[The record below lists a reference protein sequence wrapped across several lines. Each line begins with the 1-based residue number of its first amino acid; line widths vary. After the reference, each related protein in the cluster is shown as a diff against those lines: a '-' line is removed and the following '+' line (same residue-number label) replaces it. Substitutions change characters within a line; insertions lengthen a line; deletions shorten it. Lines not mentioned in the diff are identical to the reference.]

1 MARYG
6 IVKTFMVKQ
15 KSKKLRSQLLPLA
28 AVLISGVLTISAAV
42 HFPLAS
48 ADRYQDQINA
58 LSEENNQKK
67 GVLNGLK
74 VEASGLQATI
84 NALQEQINGLQIQIN
99 ANKARNDELQKQIAD
114 AESELAKQKHVLGE
128 NIREMYLEGQ
138 ISTLEML
145 ASSRDLSE
153 FVDKQQYRNAVRDKV
168 KTTLDKVTALKLQLK
183 GQKEEVERLIKELTK
198 LQDQLA
204 TQQGEQN
211 RLLGLNQS
219 EQATTDKEIKDN
231 YDRITELKRQQA
243 IENVR
248 LFGGSGGVIG
258 GGGYPWGNA
267 ACLHTGQV
275 DGWCPNYD
283 WAVNGSVWN
292 WATGG
297 YGYRNCTDWV
307 SYRVRST
314 GRYVPSGLGNA
325 KSWVVTAPGYGYR
338 VDQTPETGAAAVST
352 AGTFG
357 HVMYV
362 EGVNG
367 NGTIVVSDYNRAGT
381 GKYDTNSISA
391 SGLWFVHF

>member
-1 MARYG
+1 
-6 IVKTFMVKQ
+6 MVKQ
-15 KSKKLRSQLLPLA
+15 KLKIVRLKLLPVA
-28 AVLISGVLTISAAV
+28 AVLLSSVLALNAAV
-42 HFPLAS
+42 SFSKAN

-58 LSEENNQKK
+58 LSQENNQKK
-67 GVLNGLK
+67 EVLNGLK
-74 VEASGLQATI
+74 VEATGLQATI
-84 NALQEQINGLQIQIN
+84 SALQEQINGLQVQIN
-99 ANKARNDELQKQIAD
+99 ANRARNDELQKQIAE
-114 AESELAKQKHVLGE
+114 AEAELAKQKRVLGE

-138 ISTLEML
+138 ITTLEML
-145 ASSRDLSE
+145 ASSKDLSE

-168 KTTLDKVTALKLQLK
+168 KATLDKVTALKLQLK

-204 TQQGEQN
+204 VQQGEQN

-219 EQATTDKEIKDN
+219 QQATTDKEIKDN

-243 IENVR
+243 LENIR

-292 WATGG
+292 WETGG

-314 GRYVPSGLGNA
+314 GRYVPAGLGHA
-325 KSWVVTAPGYGYR
+325 KNWVSSAPGYGYR

-362 EGVNG
+362 EAVNG
-367 NGTIVVSDYNRAGT
+367 NGTIIVSDYNRAGT
-381 GKYDTNSISA
+381 GKYDSNSVNA
-391 SGLWFVHF
+391 AGLWFVHF

>member
-114 AESELAKQKHVLGE
+114 AEAELAKQKHVLGE

>member
-1 MARYG
+1 
-6 IVKTFMVKQ
+6 MVKQ